1 LTKFHQSFAAIFEG
15 KSKGLTRVLNLSLS
29 AIESLRDDSVDEICI
44 MQSRSRDKLNDLL
57 RVKELFMNDDIR
69 DDDGK

>member
-1 LTKFHQSFAAIFEG
+1 M
-15 KSKGLTRVLNLSLS
+15 LNLSLS